1 MKIFISLLIG
11 LFLFSLANTE
21 IFAQQRHQKLTI
33 ILVRHAEKDMAG
45 DETNPDPRLST
56 EGRQRA
62 QNLIKAVEKYKPDAI
77 FSSQFIRTI
86 STAEPLA
93 RKNRMM
99 IQFYNH
105 RNLKELAEI
114 VTSGRFK
121 RILIVGHNTT
131 TPAMANLLL
140 GEDKYKPLDESE
152 YDKIW
157 VVKVKK
163 KKRKP
168 NRVKEK
174 IITY

>member
-1 MKIFISLLIG
+1 MCVAAGENVS
-11 LFLFSLANTE
+11 
-21 IFAQQRHQKLTI
+21 AQQRHQKLTI

-45 DETNPDPRLST
+45 DETNPDPYLSA

-62 QNLIKAVEKYKPDAI
+62 QNLIKAIEKYKPDAV

-93 RKNRMM
+93 RKNRMQ

-105 RNLKELAEI
+105 RNLKALAEA
-114 VTSGRFK
+114 VTDGRFK
-121 RILIVGHNTT
+121 RVLIVGHNTT

-163 KKRKP
+163 NKRKP
-168 NRVKEK
+168 NRVREQ